1 MQSEHTKKKVIH
13 GLFWRYLERTIAQ
26 GIQLAVF
33 LVLARLL
40 MPEEYGMMSLVTV
53 FINIALVFVQS
64 GFGNALIQKK
74 EANHED
80 FSTVFYF
87 SILFGVALYVLMFLA
102 APWISGF
109 YRYEGLTP
117 VIRVLSLS
125 LILAGINNVQQAYVS
140 RTMQFKKFF
149 FSTVFGSI
157 LSAVTGIG
165 AALAGLGIWAL
176 VIQQLTN
183 QLTDTLILWITVG
196 WRPRREFSLSSMKE
210 IYNYGWKLLCSSLLD
225 TVYNNLYTL
234 VIGKRFSSS
243 QVGYFD
249 KGRQFPS
256 LIIVNINATI
266 QSVMFPALSSQQTD
280 QKRLKAMTRRAITT
294 STFLIFPCMMGLAV
308 TAEPLI
314 LLLLTKKWLPAV
326 KFLQCYCL
334 IYALWPVHTANLQA
348 INAVGRSDLY
358 LKLELIKKGT
368 GLLILL
374 ITLPVGLDAMMAGSC
389 VNAFIGLF
397 LNALPNSRLLGYSLR
412 ELLKD
417 LAPSGFLSLVMGG
430 VVFAAGLFI
439 TNPLFKLLVQIPTG
453 ILCYVLT
460 ASLFQAESF
469 NYIKDILKQ
478 IRVRKNES

>member
-1 MQSEHTKKKVIH
+1 
-13 GLFWRYLERTIAQ
+13 
-26 GIQLAVF
+26 
-33 LVLARLL
+33 
-40 MPEEYGMMSLVTV
+40 
-53 FINIALVFVQS
+53 
-64 GFGNALIQKK
+64 
-74 EANHED
+74 
-80 FSTVFYF
+80 
-87 SILFGVALYVLMFLA
+87 
-102 APWISGF
+102 
-109 YRYEGLTP
+109 
-117 VIRVLSLS
+117 
-125 LILAGINNVQQAYVS
+125 
-140 RTMQFKKFF
+140 
-149 FSTVFGSI
+149 
-157 LSAVTGIG
+157 
-165 AALAGLGIWAL
+165 
-176 VIQQLTN
+176 
-183 QLTDTLILWITVG
+183 
-196 WRPRREFSLSSMKE
+196 
-210 IYNYGWKLLCSSLLD
+210 
-225 TVYNNLYTL
+225 
-234 VIGKRFSSS
+234 
-243 QVGYFD
+243 
-249 KGRQFPS
+249 
-256 LIIVNINATI
+256 
-266 QSVMFPALSSQQTD
+266 
-280 QKRLKAMTRRAITT
+280 MTRRAITT